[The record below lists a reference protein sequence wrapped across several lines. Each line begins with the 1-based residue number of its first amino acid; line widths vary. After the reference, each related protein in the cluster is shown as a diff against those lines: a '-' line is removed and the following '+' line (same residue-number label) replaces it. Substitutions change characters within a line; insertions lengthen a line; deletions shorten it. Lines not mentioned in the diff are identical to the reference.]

1 MPSEPRVFLDT
12 SVLFAAV
19 LSETG
24 GARLILKLGEARVL
38 RLLVGPRVL
47 READNVLTCKAPE
60 SRALFALLLDQAGV
74 ETGSNPDTGTSNRAE
89 KVVDYAPDA
98 RILAEAMVAQA
109 DYFVTFDRQHFIDN
123 PSAHDLP
130 FLVGTPGE
138 FLAWLRE
145 RLRRLESGE

>member
-1 MPSEPRVFLDT
+1 MPSEPCIFLDT

-38 RLLVGPRVL
+38 RLVVGPRVL
-47 READNVLTCKAPE
+47 HEADNVLTRKAPG

-74 ETGSNPDTGTSNRAE
+74 ETGPTPDMGTSNRAE
-89 KVVDYAPDA
+89 IVVDYAPDA
-98 RILAEAMVAQA
+98 RILAEALAAQA
-109 DYFVTFDRQHFIDN
+109 DYFVTFGRQHFIDN
-123 PSAHDLP
+123 PSVHGLP
-130 FLVGTPGE
+130 FLVGTPWE

-145 RLRRLESGE
+145 RLRRLESRE

>member
-1 MPSEPRVFLDT
+1 MPSELRVFLDT

-24 GARLILKLGEARVL
+24 GARLILKLGEAGVL

-47 READNVLTCKAPE
+47 QEADGVLARKAPE
-60 SRALFALLLDQAGV
+60 SKGLFALLLDQAGV
-74 ETGSNPDTGTSNRAE
+74 EVGPAPNVASRDRAE
-89 KVVDYAPDA
+89 RIMDYAPDA
-98 RILAEAMVAQA
+98 RILAEALAAQVN
-109 DYFVTFDRQHFIDN
+109 YFVTFDRRHFIDN
-123 PSAHDLP
+123 PSILDVP
-130 FLVGTPGE
+130 FPVGIPEE

>member
-1 MPSEPRVFLDT
+1 MPSEPCVFLDT

-24 GARLILKLGEARVL
+24 GARLILKLGEAGGL

-47 READNVLTCKAPE
+47 READDVLARKAPE
-60 SRALFALLLDQAGV
+60 SKVLFALLLDQAGV
-74 ETGSNPDTGTSNRAE
+74 EIGPVPDAVACNRAE

-98 RILAEAMVAQA
+98 RILAEALVAQA

-123 PSAHDLP
+123 PTVSGLP
-130 FLVGTPGE
+130 FPVGTPGE